1 MCSFS
6 DRCVHFLTDVYNFR
20 PMCTMFDR
28 CVQFRTDVYTHQLC
42 GPPVQCVYSSSQ
54 CVYTRPCVCIH
65 RQTDQKNG
73 VCIPSSA
80 MCILSSAMSIL
91 SSAMSILSKKD
102 EYTQVKC
109 ASIHGETDQ
118 PTFRGTSRNHRIQLL
133 LLNTAHHTHKKK

>member
-6 DRCVHFLTDVYNFR
+6 DRCVHFWTDVYNFR

-54 CVYTRPCVCIH
+54 CVYTRPCVGIH
-65 RQTDQKNG
+65 RETDQKM

-91 SSAMSILSKKD
+91 SKKD
-102 EYTQVKC
+102 EYAQVKC
-109 ASIHGETDQ
+109 ASIHSETDQ
-118 PTFRGTSRNHRIQLL
+118 PTLRGTSRNHRIQLL
-133 LLNTAHHTHKKK
+133 LLNTAHHTKKK